1 MQKNIIYSIIF
12 TILAIFLLFV
22 VFDGDDEQ
30 NAINAFDDNE
40 EDTVFIEDKNEK
52 IRQNINIKYSKSAKK
67 QERKKVSNNN
77 AQKTKEMTE
86 AMDQENNEAPSDEK
100 EYSVSTA
107 TTKVGRFTFNIS
119 SSARIAKSNPDAFP
133 MLPAFIKGKID
144 GVSYSV
150 VIPVD
155 LKNKDLKIN
164 IANEETGETKELP
177 FAINELKSGS
187 NVEIDI
193 DYDNIDNFHIKKES
207 SIIGPP
213 VPPGPPPTKKLPP
226 RLPGQSLN

>member
-30 NAINAFDDNE
+30 NAINTFDDNE
-40 EDTVFIEDKNEK
+40 EDTVFIEDKNDK

-77 AQKTKEMTE
+77 AQKTKEMTQS
-86 AMDQENNEAPSDEK
+86 MDEENNEVPSGEK

-155 LKNKDLKIN
+155 LKNKDLKIS

-207 SIIGPP
+207 SIVGPP

-226 RLPGQSLN
+226 RLPGQS